1 MRRNFSFW
9 ESFTVISTIIGFA
22 VDVVAL
28 GEILRR
34 IIFFKIENPGISV
47 SLEELRIPTIAGETR
62 LVEAIIFLIL
72 VYTIVGMTHWFNNT
86 DIMGYRWRLL
96 KMRKQLHKAWQD
108 TYFKKGELPPITITL
123 DHERGVIKDE
133 ELEREIARRQTFI
146 LPYTFLTII
155 FILPFILIWIWIFVL
170 RGESPL
176 WLNSMILIT
185 LGAAVLLKIQI
196 PNQWPFKRYVIVTF
210 LTETPL
216 LVAILLIFTTY
227 SAISIVLI
235 ALFIPFLTLVS
246 WAIMGIVLLSL
257 ADLHLRSGLLRK
269 GGLIQ

>member
-28 GEILRR
+28 GEIMRR

-108 TYFKKGELPPITITL
+108 TYFKKGELPPIAIT
-123 DHERGVIKDE
+123 
-133 ELEREIARRQTFI
+133 QTTNAALSKMKNLNAKSQDDRLSSFRI
-146 LPYTFLTII
+146 HFL
-155 FILPFILIWIWIFVL
+155 L
-170 RGESPL
+170 
-176 WLNSMILIT
+176 
-185 LGAAVLLKIQI
+185 
-196 PNQWPFKRYVIVTF
+196 
-210 LTETPL
+210 
-216 LVAILLIFTTY
+216 
-227 SAISIVLI
+227 
-235 ALFIPFLTLVS
+235 
-246 WAIMGIVLLSL
+246 
-257 ADLHLRSGLLRK
+257 
-269 GGLIQ
+269 